1 MKILL
6 VNGSPRRVN
15 ANSYIVLDELC
26 RRLGNSHEY
35 RMIETISGE
44 ARPED
49 IDVDFIILAFPLYI
63 DSLHSRLLSWLMS
76 YEALIEKERNNGR
89 PPKRIG
95 MIAVANNGF
104 YEGEQNKTAL
114 DIVRNFCIVTGIEWK
129 GGLGIGTGEMLKGL
143 RSAPDYMFLK
153 RPVSS
158 ALDAM
163 AERVKQKVSGED
175 GEGLLHLYT
184 EHAFPRFAYAFMGN
198 RGWVRTAKANGLKKH
213 DIRARPFL
221 EKPERSV

>member
-1 MKILL
+1 M
-6 VNGSPRRVN
+6 VETM
-15 ANSYIVLDELC
+15 NS
-26 RRLGNSHEY
+26 
-35 RMIETISGE
+35 T
-44 ARPED
+44 ARAED

-76 YEALIEKERNNGR
+76 YEALIAAERNEGR
-89 PPKRIG
+89 PPRRIG

-114 DIVRNFCIVTGIEWK
+114 DIVRNFCIVTGIEWR
-129 GGLGIGTGEMLKGL
+129 GGLGIGTGEMLKDL
-143 RSAPDYMFLK
+143 RAAPDTMFLK
-153 RPVSS
+153 SPVSR

-163 AERVKQKVSGED
+163 AERVNQKISGED
-175 GEGLLHLYT
+175 GDGVPHLYT

-198 RGWVRTAKANGLKKH
+198 RGWVRNAKANGLKKR

-221 EKPERSV
+221 EKSCE